1 MRRPIRIQI
10 LLPFTV
16 TLIVAVGIIASTS
29 AWLAVRRAEERTLS
43 QIRSVVDT
51 LTGSSVPYYHE
62 SVLRQMHGLSGA
74 EFLALNQ
81 NMQQVAGTIS
91 TEQDLGL
98 VAEQVPLIT
107 SDRGLSDLPIVS
119 VGQRRYL
126 GARVAADGSLGVVS
140 LLILYPESSWRE
152 ARSAVVWPPLIVGVA
167 TVAVMAAIS
176 AFLSARIARRV
187 RSVQELLG
195 EIADGRFPDV
205 DAVDEATSTAN
216 VDEVDDLVES
226 ANRLSNQLQEL
237 QDTIRRT
244 ERVRLIAQLAGGLA
258 HQLRNAVTG
267 ARMAVQLH
275 QKRCSGPENDESL
288 SVALR
293 QLSLTEEQ
301 VRGLLS
307 LSRQEPRDPEPAST
321 EELIEEIN
329 RLVDAQAR
337 HAHVEL
343 TVSTVVPTGCRI
355 ADSAG
360 FRTAVLNLMLNAV
373 EAAGAGGSVHVD
385 ARVVDDSLVVEVQDS
400 GAGPPRELQETLF
413 EPFVT
418 SKPEGVGLGLALA
431 RQAAEDQGGSLSW
444 SRKDEQTIFRLTI
457 RQ

>member
-1 MRRPIRIQI
+1 
-10 LLPFTV
+10 
-16 TLIVAVGIIASTS
+16 
-29 AWLAVRRAEERTLS
+29 
-43 QIRSVVDT
+43 
-51 LTGSSVPYYHE
+51 
-62 SVLRQMHGLSGA
+62 
-74 EFLALNQ
+74 
-81 NMQQVAGTIS
+81 
-91 TEQDLGL
+91 
-98 VAEQVPLIT
+98 
-107 SDRGLSDLPIVS
+107 
-119 VGQRRYL
+119 
-126 GARVAADGSLGVVS
+126 
-140 LLILYPESSWRE
+140 
-152 ARSAVVWPPLIVGVA
+152 
-167 TVAVMAAIS
+167 
-176 AFLSARIARRV
+176 
-187 RSVQELLG
+187 
-195 EIADGRFPDV
+195 
-205 DAVDEATSTAN
+205 
-216 VDEVDDLVES
+216 
-226 ANRLSNQLQEL
+226 
-237 QDTIRRT
+237 
-244 ERVRLIAQLAGGLA
+244 
-258 HQLRNAVTG
+258 
-267 ARMAVQLH
+267 MAVQLH